1 MDPKEFDT
9 LDDFIEAALKSDP
22 VRSVPLGF
30 RRRIEEK
37 VRVLM
42 LIERERRR
50 FRNCVAAGLVVGLA
64 LVMSGAIVA
73 TLSGLP
79 GMIADTVPGARGY
92 YDFVVSQWA
101 LRWPG
106 IAAAVLLALAAVAGV
121 LTWSEVRLLR
131 RHITA

>member
-1 MDPKEFDT
+1 VDPNEFDS
-9 LDDFIEAALKSDP
+9 LDDFIEAALKSDA

-50 FRNCVAAGLVVGLA
+50 FRNCVAAGIAGALA
-64 LVMSGAIVA
+64 LVLSGAIAA

-79 GMIADTVPGARGY
+79 GTIADSVPGARGY

-106 IAAAVLLALAAVAGV
+106 IAASAALTLCIVVGALA
-121 LTWSEVRLLR
+121 WSETRLLR
-131 RHITA
+131 RRTTA